1 MHYNLDVLV
10 KHYDIMYC
18 FHKYFFLW
26 HLVLSNISKEL
37 DILYIVDTLYT
48 TIFTGVSQ
56 DFQNSTPFSSLLFC
70 YAEFMTLFLILLG
83 LKQNPGCRS
92 NSGVKYSCDNPLTS
106 TQDQKHKMQS
116 APSSVFCN
124 FFTEQIPISMY
135 NVSWK
140 VRCMHQ

>member
-1 MHYNLDVLV
+1 MYYNLDVLV

-37 DILYIVDTLYT
+37 DILYIVDTLYTTT

-92 NSGVKYSCDNPLTS
+92 NSQVSNIHATTHWLQLRIRNIKCNQLPLLSFAIFLLNKYL
-106 TQDQKHKMQS
+106 
-116 APSSVFCN
+116 
-124 FFTEQIPISMY
+124 
-135 NVSWK
+135 
-140 VRCMHQ
+140 

>member
-92 NSGVKYSCDNPLTS
+92 NSQVSNIHATTHWLQLRIRNIKCNQLPLLSFAIFLLNKYL
-106 TQDQKHKMQS
+106 
-116 APSSVFCN
+116 
-124 FFTEQIPISMY
+124 
-135 NVSWK
+135 
-140 VRCMHQ
+140 

>member
-1 MHYNLDVLV
+1 MYYNLDVLV

-48 TIFTGVSQ
+48 TTTLFTGVSQ

-92 NSGVKYSCDNPLTS
+92 NSQVSNIHATTHWLQLRIRNIKCNQLPLLSFAIFLLNKYL
-106 TQDQKHKMQS
+106 
-116 APSSVFCN
+116 
-124 FFTEQIPISMY
+124 
-135 NVSWK
+135 
-140 VRCMHQ
+140 

>member
-1 MHYNLDVLV
+1 MYYNLDVLV

-37 DILYIVDTLYT
+37 DILYIVDTLYTTTT

-92 NSGVKYSCDNPLTS
+92 NSQVSNIHATTHWLQLRIRNIKCNQLPLLSFAIFLLNKYL
-106 TQDQKHKMQS
+106 
-116 APSSVFCN
+116 
-124 FFTEQIPISMY
+124 
-135 NVSWK
+135 
-140 VRCMHQ
+140 